1 MARKRTFARGNN
13 PSTVI
18 LGGEP
23 KIDSSLQGDDLVWEI
38 YKTITWYR
46 NNFRHSQYRSAL
58 KRYMSSSYSE
68 DDLLCACSSPKKE
81 YAWEQAGIYSHLSNR
96 GVDLPEGIQ
105 KNLDNSIQ
113 ELIEKGRKV
122 EKTPIDV
129 QKNIKNK
136 ISDMIGDIES
146 NVDQFLMSLT
156 DKNIK
161 NNFDITEWIKQNN
174 IRSIHASKIADFFSQ
189 QEKELTFALS
199 GKDPQLKEGYSWIS
213 KANLRK
219 YRDFTAKIVQ
229 MMREQSKIINSQ
241 RKPRKKKK
249 KTAEQ
254 LVSKLQ
260 YMKEFADLNLKSVD
274 PREIVGSSRVILYNP
289 IKKILCFYE
298 KSELS
303 DGLGVKASKIVNFDT
318 EKSSRKRIRD
328 PKILQSGGKFVAG
341 HRATISAYNDIK
353 SKKYPVSGRITTDYI
368 IVQVLHK

>member
-23 KIDSSLQGDDLVWEI
+23 KIDSSLTGDDLVWEI
-38 YKTITWYR
+38 NKTITWYR
-46 NNFRHSQYRSAL
+46 NNFRQTQYRSAL
-58 KRYMSSSYSE
+58 KKYMLSSYSE
-68 DDLLCACSSPKKE
+68 GDVSAACSAPKKE

-96 GVDLPEGIQ
+96 GVNLPESIQ
-105 KNLDNSIQ
+105 KNLDSSIQ
-113 ELIEKGRKV
+113 ELIEKGRKID
-122 EKTPIDV
+122 KTPVNV
-129 QKNIKNK
+129 QENIKNK
-136 ISDMIGDIES
+136 VSEMIGNIEL
-146 NVDQFLMSLT
+146 NIDQFLMSLQN
-156 DKNIK
+156 KNIK
-161 NNFDITEWIKQNN
+161 NNFDITEWIKENN
-174 IRSIHASKIADFFSQ
+174 VRSIHASRIADFFSM

-213 KANLRK
+213 KPNLRK
-219 YRDFTAKIVQ
+219 YRDFIAKIVQ
-229 MMREQSKIINSQ
+229 MLREQSKMINSQ

-260 YMKEFADLNLKSVD
+260 YMKEFPDLNLKSVD

-289 IKKILCFYE
+289 VKKILCFYE

-303 DGLGVKASKIVNFDT
+303 DGLGIKVSKIVNYDM

-328 PKILQSGGKFVAG
+328 PKILRSGGKFVTG

-353 SKKYPVSGRITTDYI
+353 SKKYPVSGRITSDYI